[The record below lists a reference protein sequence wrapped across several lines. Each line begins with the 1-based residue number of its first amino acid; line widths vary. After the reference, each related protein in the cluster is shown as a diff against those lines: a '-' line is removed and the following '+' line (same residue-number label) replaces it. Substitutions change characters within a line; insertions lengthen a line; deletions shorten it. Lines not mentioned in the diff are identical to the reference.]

1 MIRALEVAN
10 LSVQSRRRIGRRL
23 AYAWSSGVGSL
34 PKRLFL
40 WVLERESNTRRRD
53 LGERNLPFAQLTMAV
68 ILGVVIQ
75 GTASSLSRQSFLR
88 NYRAVLLITAL
99 LLFVEMYIVL
109 LRYHERL
116 HLPYVN
122 LYMFSDLVISI
133 LFVTCVT
140 LIANSWDHQEEVETA
155 LQVLALLFMTLLI
168 RQVVAFV
175 DLILQS
181 RDVETVSQYESRD
194 DRLGAISL
202 DLILRNEDL
211 QSKLTEIHLIQWGI
225 FVPMIADLVGL
236 GYVLCALL
244 VFNITWW
251 SWVGLVGFLVYE
263 LVMFGLVVGATK
275 SVRRI
280 QASMGMRPGADRP
293 GRSSS

>member
-140 LIANSWDHQEEVETA
+140 LIANSWDHQEELDTA
-155 LQVLALLFMTLLI
+155 LQVLALLFLTLLI

-225 FVPMIADLVGL
+225 FVPMIADLVGV

-280 QASMGMRPGADRP
+280 QASMGMRPSADPP
-293 GRSSS
+293 GQSPS

>member
-1 MIRALEVAN
+1 MPCGRPLVRGVAD
-10 LSVQSRRRIGRRL
+10 RGRGL
-23 AYAWSSGVGSL
+23 AFAWSSAIGRL

-53 LGERNLPFAQLTMAV
+53 VGERNLPFAQVTMAV

-75 GTASSLSRQSFLR
+75 GAATSLSRQSFLT

-116 HLPYVN
+116 SLPYVN
-122 LYMFSDLVISI
+122 LYMFGDLGISI

-140 LIANSWDHQEEVETA
+140 LIANSWDNQEELDTA

-181 RDVETVSQYESRD
+181 RDVETISQYESLD
-194 DRLGAISL
+194 DRLRAINL

-211 QSKLTEIHLIQWGI
+211 QSKLTKIHLIQWGI
-225 FVPMIADLVGL
+225 FVPMIADLIGT

-251 SWVGLVGFLVYE
+251 SWVGLIGFLIYE
-263 LVMFGLVVGATK
+263 LIMFGLFVGATK

-280 QASMGMRPGADRP
+280 QASMGIRTSADRP
-293 GRSSS
+293 EQSSS

>member
-1 MIRALEVAN
+1 
-10 LSVQSRRRIGRRL
+10 
-23 AYAWSSGVGSL
+23 
-34 PKRLFL
+34 
-40 WVLERESNTRRRD
+40 
-53 LGERNLPFAQLTMAV
+53 MAV

-75 GTASSLSRQSFLR
+75 GTASSLSRQTFLR

-140 LIANSWDHQEEVETA
+140 LIANSWDHQEELDTA

-168 RQVVAFV
+168 RQVIAFV

-225 FVPMIADLVGL
+225 FVPMIADLVGV

-263 LVMFGLVVGATK
+263 LVMFGLVIGATK

-280 QASMGMRPGADRP
+280 QASMGMRPSADRP
-293 GRSSS
+293 GQSPS

>member
-1 MIRALEVAN
+1 VHA
-10 LSVQSRRRIGRRL
+10 IGR
-23 AYAWSSGVGSL
+23 L

-75 GTASSLSRQSFLR
+75 GTATSLSRQSFLR

-116 HLPYVN
+116 RLPYVN

-140 LIANSWDHQEEVETA
+140 LIANSWDHQEELDTA
-155 LQVLALLFMTLLI
+155 LQVLALLFMTLLL
-168 RQVVAFV
+168 RQIIAFA

-181 RDVETVSQYESRD
+181 RDVETVAKHESTD
-194 DRLGAISL
+194 DRLKAINL
-202 DLILRNEDL
+202 NLILRNKDL

-225 FVPMIADLVGL
+225 FVPMIADLVGV

-244 VFNITWW
+244 VFDITWW
-251 SWVGLVGFLVYE
+251 SWVGLIGFLVYE

-280 QASMGMRPGADRP
+280 QASMGIRPSADRP
-293 GRSSS
+293 GRSPS

>member
-1 MIRALEVAN
+1 
-10 LSVQSRRRIGRRL
+10 
-23 AYAWSSGVGSL
+23 
-34 PKRLFL
+34 
-40 WVLERESNTRRRD
+40 
-53 LGERNLPFAQLTMAV
+53 MAV

-75 GTASSLSRQSFLR
+75 GTATSLSRQSFLR

-116 HLPYVN
+116 RLPYVN

-140 LIANSWDHQEEVETA
+140 LIANSWDHQEELDTA
-155 LQVLALLFMTLLI
+155 LQVLALLFLTLLI

-181 RDVETVSQYESRD
+181 EDVETVSQYESRD

-263 LVMFGLVVGATK
+263 LVMFGLVIGATK

-280 QASMGMRPGADRP
+280 QASMGMRPSADRP
-293 GRSSS
+293 GQSPS